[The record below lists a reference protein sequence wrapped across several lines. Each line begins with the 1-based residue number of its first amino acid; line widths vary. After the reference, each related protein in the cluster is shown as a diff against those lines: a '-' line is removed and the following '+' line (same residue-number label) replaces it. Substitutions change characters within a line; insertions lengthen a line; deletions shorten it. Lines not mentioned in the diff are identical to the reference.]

1 MQPVH
6 KVKDNAYKLI
16 FGEPEMF
23 IEFLDSFIPIE
34 MLKHLKPDDIE
45 DISERF
51 LPLFSDNKDS
61 DTVKRIRLS
70 NDEPLFVIGIIE
82 HESEVNFT
90 ASFKMLQYITYV
102 LTDYVKENDRLYEKE
117 LKEGKAK
124 LKHST
129 SKDFKLPPVLPIIFY
144 DGKTRWTSSLNLLN
158 RTSFADIFQKYIPK
172 FEYELVDLN
181 KYSRDDLVSYG
192 NLLSFIFL
200 VDKVRE
206 AEDFDLLGTLP
217 ETYLNK
223 LNLNVPDHLLKLLE
237 KCIILF
243 LMKAGVEEEQIE
255 TITEKL
261 YKRRFVDM
269 FDVNFSIKE
278 IKSETAKEAVNMR
291 NLEIAKNALKEGLSL
306 DLIRKITGLDDAFL
320 NNVKLEYK

>member
-1 MQPVH
+1 
-6 KVKDNAYKLI
+6 
-16 FGEPEMF
+16 
-23 IEFLDSFIPIE
+23 
-34 MLKHLKPDDIE
+34 
-45 DISERF
+45 
-51 LPLFSDNKDS
+51 
-61 DTVKRIRLS
+61 
-70 NDEPLFVIGIIE
+70 
-82 HESEVNFT
+82 
-90 ASFKMLQYITYV
+90 
-102 LTDYVKENDRLYEKE
+102 
-117 LKEGKAK
+117 LKEGKTK

-144 DGKTRWTSSLNLLN
+144 DGKTRWTSSLNLVD
-158 RTSFADIFQKYIPK
+158 RTLYSDIFQKYIPK
-172 FEYELVDLN
+172 FEYELVDLS

-192 NLLSFIFL
+192 NLLSFIFI

-237 KCIILF
+237 KCITLF

-261 YKRRFVDM
+261 YKRRLVNM

-278 IKSETAKEAVNMR
+278 IKKEERINEKK
-291 NLEIAKNALKEGLSL
+291 EIAINALKEGLSL
-306 DLIRKITGLDDAFL
+306 DVIKKITGLDDVSL